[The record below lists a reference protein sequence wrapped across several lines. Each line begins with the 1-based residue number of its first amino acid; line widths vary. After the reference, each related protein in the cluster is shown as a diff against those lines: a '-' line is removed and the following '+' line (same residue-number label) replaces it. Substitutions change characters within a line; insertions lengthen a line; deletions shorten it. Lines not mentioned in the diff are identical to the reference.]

1 MTYRPAQSTSDQ
13 EISVQAQAGLIVLCS
28 CGRHITSTKPLISQ
42 GHNRDWGIVNNLLI
56 CWCGV
61 GEGRGESGVTSI
73 GPCSPSL
80 LVFVV
85 LRSKTR
91 N

>member
-1 MTYRPAQSTSDQ
+1 MAYRPAQSTSDQ

-80 LVFVV
+80 LVFNV
-85 LRSKTR
+85 
-91 N
+91 